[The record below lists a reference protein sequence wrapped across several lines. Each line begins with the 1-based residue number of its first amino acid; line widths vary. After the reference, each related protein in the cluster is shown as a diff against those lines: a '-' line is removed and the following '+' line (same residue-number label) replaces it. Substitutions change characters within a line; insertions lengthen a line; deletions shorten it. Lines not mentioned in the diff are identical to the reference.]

1 MPIFEAN
8 SYAMLRK
15 ILFLVAAVVVLQ
27 TGWSQVAQES
37 KGIIYNYETTYNLK
51 LSTNRG
57 YNFGM
62 EKGRL
67 RTYDRTT
74 YYHWSIGELHHPREV
89 RQSAPPQ
96 TRYRSFVYGKQN
108 AIYAL
113 RGGWGVKKY
122 LSEKAKV
129 KGVAVGYSYAFG
141 PTLGLVKPYYLA
153 LALYSPDNPRNYIIR
168 LQKYSE
174 KNAENFLNSNN
185 ILGAAPVTRGLS
197 EIGLLPGGNASLA
210 FHLDWGAFDE
220 RVKALE
226 LGVML
231 DVFAR
236 PAPLLVSEYNS
247 RFFLNFF
254 VNVQFG
260 KRR

>member
-1 MPIFEAN
+1 
-8 SYAMLRK
+8 MLHK
-15 ILFLVAAVVVLQ
+15 LLLLIGAVTVFS
-27 TGWSQVAQES
+27 TADAQIVQEPL
-37 KGIIYNYETTYNLK
+37 GIIYNYETTYNLK
-51 LSTNRG
+51 VSTNRG
-57 YNFGM
+57 YVFGM

-67 RTYDRTT
+67 RSYHRTT
-74 YYHWSIGELHHPREV
+74 YYHWSIGEVHHPREV
-89 RQSAPPQ
+89 KQSAPPQ

-108 AIYAL
+108 TLYAL
-113 RGGWGVKKY
+113 RAGWGVKKY

-153 LALYSPDNPRNYIIR
+153 LALYSPDNPLNYIIR
-168 LQKYSE
+168 LQKYSD
-174 KNAENFLNSNN
+174 KNAENFLNTNN
-185 ILGAAPVTRGLS
+185 ILGAAPFTRGLTELS
-197 EIGLLPGGNASLA
+197 LLPGGNASFA

-236 PAPLLVSEYNS
+236 PAPLLVSQYNTPY
-247 RFFLNFF
+247 FVNFF

>member
-15 ILFLVAAVVVLQ
+15 ILFLIAAVVVLQ
-27 TGWSQVAQES
+27 TGWSQIAQES
-37 KGIIYNYETTYNLK
+37 KGIIYNYETTYNFK

-74 YYHWSIGELHHPREV
+74 YYHWSIGEVHDPREV

-96 TRYRSFVYGKQN
+96 TRYRSFMYGKRN
-108 AIYAL
+108 SIYAL
-113 RGGWGVKKY
+113 RAGWGVKKY
-122 LSEKAKV
+122 LSEKARV

-185 ILGAAPVTRGLS
+185 ILGAAPVTRGIS

-210 FHLDWGAFDE
+210 LHLDWGAFDE
-220 RVKALE
+220 RVKAVE
-226 LGVML
+226 LGIML

-236 PAPLLVSEYNS
+236 PAPLLVSEFNS

-254 VNVQFG
+254 ANVQFG